1 MSVVV
6 IGVNHRTSPLG
17 VLERV
22 AVGAEAMPKALHALA
37 SKDNIREA
45 VVLSTCNRTEV
56 YAVTEKFHAAYDD
69 IADFF
74 CELGGLRSEELHQH
88 LYSQHDD
95 AAVRHLFEVA
105 CGLDS
110 AVIGENEIL
119 GQVRDA
125 WSLAQ
130 ASGAA
135 RTTLNLLFRHA
146 LETGKRAR
154 SETGIS
160 RSTTSIS
167 FAAVEMARE
176 LLGTLAYRK
185 VLIVGAGTMG
195 EGVAV
200 ALSMNSTTEV
210 TVINRTESRGRD
222 LAERLGASTRPMAEL
237 RDALLD
243 TDVVVTCIGSGNF
256 ILDREM
262 IEPLM
267 AGRSGRTLFI
277 VDISVPRDVEE
288 TVGAIPGVELR
299 NLDDLRD
306 WVRSGVE
313 NREGEA
319 TKVGSIVAEEVERYG
334 LDATARQAA
343 PLIAAMHASAENI
356 RISELE
362 RHARRLADL
371 TPEQAEALEALT
383 HGIVA
388 KLLHGPSV
396 RLKESAGTPQGERL
410 ADALRDLFDLH

>member
-1 MSVVV
+1 MSVVI
-6 IGVNHRTSPLG
+6 IGVNHRTAPLPL
-17 VLERV
+17 LERL
-22 AVGAEAMPKALHALA
+22 AVSGDQIVKALHDVC
-37 SKDNIREA
+37 SKPHVTEA
-45 VVLSTCNRTEV
+45 VVLSTCNRIEV
-56 YAVTEKFHAAYDD
+56 YAVAERFHGAYGD
-69 IADFF
+69 IRDVF
-74 CELGGLRSEELHQH
+74 CSIGGLAPEELHPH

-200 ALSMNSTTEV
+200 ALAMNSTTEV

-222 LAERLGASTRPMAEL
+222 LAERLGASMRPMSEL

-243 TDVVVTCIGSGNF
+243 TDVVVTCVGSGSF
-256 ILDREM
+256 ILDRDLV
-262 IEPLM
+262 EPIM
-267 AGRSGRTLFI
+267 SGRSGRTLFI
-277 VDISVPRDVEE
+277 VDIAVPRDVEE
-288 TVGAIPGVELR
+288 TVGAITGVELR

-306 WVRSGVE
+306 WVKSGVE
-313 NREGEA
+313 TREGEA
-319 TKVGSIVAEEVERYG
+319 SKVSAIVAEEVERYG

-343 PLIAAMHASAENI
+343 PLIAAMHAAAEQV
-356 RISELE
+356 RIAEVE
-362 RHARRLADL
+362 RHARRLAEL
-371 TPEQAEALEALT
+371 SPEQAEAVEALT
-383 HGIVA
+383 RGITA
-388 KLLHGPSV
+388 KLLHEPSV

>member
-6 IGVNHRTSPLG
+6 IGVNHRTSPLR

-22 AVGAEAMPKALHALA
+22 AVTGEAMPKALHALS
-37 SKDNIREA
+37 SKNNIREA

-69 IADFF
+69 IAEFF
-74 CELGGLRSEELHQH
+74 CELGGLMSDELHQH

-125 WSLAQ
+125 WTAAQ
-130 ASGAA
+130 SGGAS
-135 RTTLNLLFRHA
+135 RSTLNLLFRHA

-185 VLIVGAGTMG
+185 VLIVGAGAMG

-210 TVINRTESRGRD
+210 TVINRTESRSRD
-222 LAERLGASTRPMAEL
+222 LAERLGAATRPMSDL
-237 RDALLD
+237 HDALTE
-243 TDVVVTCIGSGNF
+243 TDVVVTCIGAGGF
-256 ILDREM
+256 VLDHEM
-262 IEPLM
+262 MQPIM
-267 AGRSGRTLFI
+267 SRRTGKTLFI
-277 VDISVPRDVEE
+277 VDIAVPRDVEE
-288 TVGAIPGVELR
+288 SVGSIPGVELR

-313 NREGEA
+313 QREGEA
-319 TKVGSIVAEEVERYG
+319 VKVANIVTEEVEAYT
-334 LDATARQAA
+334 LASMARQAA
-343 PLIAAMHASAENI
+343 PLIASMHSAAEEVRLAEI
-356 RISELE
+356 D
-362 RHARRLADL
+362 RHAKKLAEL
-371 TPEQAEALEALT
+371 TPEQREIVETLT
-383 HGIVA
+383 KGILA
-388 KLLHGPSV
+388 KLLHEPSV
-396 RLKESAGTPQGERL
+396 RLKENAGTPQGERL
-410 ADALRDLFDLH
+410 ADALRDLFNLH

>member
-237 RDALLD
+237 CDALLD

-343 PLIAAMHASAENI
+343 PLIAAMHASAESI
-356 RISELE
+356 RVSELE

>member
-6 IGVNHRTSPLG
+6 IGVNHRTSPLR

-22 AVGAEAMPKALHALA
+22 AVGADAMPKALHALS

-69 IADFF
+69 IAEFF
-74 CELGGLRSEELHQH
+74 CELGGLRSDELHQH

-200 ALSMNSTTEV
+200 ALTMNSTTEV

-222 LAERLGASTRPMAEL
+222 LAERLGASMRPMSEL

-243 TDVVVTCIGSGNF
+243 TDVVVTCIGSGSF
-256 ILDREM
+256 VLDRDLV
-262 IEPLM
+262 EPLM
-267 AGRSGRTLFI
+267 SGRSGRTLFI
-277 VDISVPRDVEE
+277 VDIAVPRDVEE
-288 TVGAIPGVELR
+288 SVGAVAGVELR

-306 WVRSGVE
+306 WVKSGVE

-319 TKVGSIVAEEVERYG
+319 TKVSAIVAEEVERYG

-343 PLIAAMHASAENI
+343 PLIAAMHAAAEEV
-356 RISELE
+356 RVAEVE
-362 RHARRLADL
+362 RHAKRLAEL
-371 TPEQAEALEALT
+371 TPEQVEAVEALT
-383 HGIVA
+383 RGITA
-388 KLLHGPSV
+388 KLLHEPSV

>member
-6 IGVNHRTSPLG
+6 IGVNHRTSPLR

-22 AVGAEAMPKALHALA
+22 AVSAEAMPKALHALS

-69 IADFF
+69 IAEFF
-74 CELGGLRSEELHQH
+74 CELGGLRSDELHQH

-130 ASGAA
+130 ESGAA

-185 VLIVGAGTMG
+185 VLIIGAGTMG

-200 ALSMNSTTEV
+200 ALTMNSTTEV

-222 LAERLGASTRPMAEL
+222 LAERLGAEMRPMSEL
-237 RDALLD
+237 RAALLD
-243 TDVVVTCIGSGNF
+243 TDVVVTCIGAGSF
-256 ILDREM
+256 VLDREM
-262 IEPLM
+262 IEPIM
-267 AGRSGRTLFI
+267 SVRSGRTLFI
-277 VDISVPRDVEE
+277 VDIAVPRDVDES
-288 TVGAIPGVELR
+288 VGAIDGVELR

-313 NREGEA
+313 SREGEA
-319 TKVGSIVAEEVERYG
+319 AKVSTIVSEEVERYA
-334 LDATARQAA
+334 LDSTARQAA
-343 PLIAAMHASAENI
+343 PLIAAMHAAADEV
-356 RISELE
+356 RVSEME
-362 RHARRLADL
+362 RHAKRLAEL
-371 TPEQAEALEALT
+371 TPEQIEAVESLAR
-383 HGIVA
+383 GITA
-388 KLLHGPSV
+388 KLLHEPTV
-396 RLKESAGTPQGERL
+396 RLKENAGTPQGERL

>member
-6 IGVNHRTSPLG
+6 IGVNHRTSPLR

-22 AVGAEAMPKALHALA
+22 AVSAEAMPKALHALS

-69 IADFF
+69 IAEFF
-74 CELGGLRSEELHQH
+74 CELGGLRSDELHQH

-130 ASGAA
+130 ESGAA

-185 VLIVGAGTMG
+185 VLIIGAGTMG

-200 ALSMNSTTEV
+200 ALTMNSTTEV

-222 LAERLGASTRPMAEL
+222 LAERLGAEMRPMSEL
-237 RDALLD
+237 RAALLD
-243 TDVVVTCIGSGNF
+243 TDVVVTCIGAGSF
-256 ILDREM
+256 VLDREM
-262 IEPLM
+262 IEPIM
-267 AGRSGRTLFI
+267 SVRSGRTLFI
-277 VDISVPRDVEE
+277 VDIAVPRDVDES
-288 TVGAIPGVELR
+288 VGAIDGVELR

-313 NREGEA
+313 SREGEA
-319 TKVGSIVAEEVERYG
+319 AKVSTIVSEEVERYA
-334 LDATARQAA
+334 LDSTARQAA
-343 PLIAAMHASAENI
+343 PLIAAMHAAADEVRVAEM
-356 RISELE
+356 E
-362 RHARRLADL
+362 RHAKRLAEL
-371 TPEQAEALEALT
+371 TPEQIEAVESLVR
-383 HGIVA
+383 GITA
-388 KLLHGPSV
+388 KLLHEPTV
-396 RLKESAGTPQGERL
+396 RLKENAGTPQGERL

>member
-6 IGVNHRTSPLG
+6 IGVNHRTSPLR

-22 AVGAEAMPKALHALA
+22 AVGADAMPKALHALS

-69 IADFF
+69 IAEFF
-74 CELGGLRSEELHQH
+74 CELGGLRSDELHQH

-200 ALSMNSTTEV
+200 ALAMNSTTEV

-222 LAERLGASTRPMAEL
+222 LAERLGASMRPMSEL

-243 TDVVVTCIGSGNF
+243 TDVVVTCVGSGSF
-256 ILDREM
+256 ILDRDLV
-262 IEPLM
+262 EPIM
-267 AGRSGRTLFI
+267 SGRSGRTLFI
-277 VDISVPRDVEE
+277 VDIAVPRDVEE
-288 TVGAIPGVELR
+288 TVGAITGVELR

-306 WVRSGVE
+306 WVKSGVE
-313 NREGEA
+313 TREGEA
-319 TKVGSIVAEEVERYG
+319 SKVSAIVAEEAERYG

-343 PLIAAMHASAENI
+343 PLIAAMHAAAEQV
-356 RISELE
+356 RIAEVK
-362 RHARRLADL
+362 RHARRLAEL
-371 TPEQAEALEALT
+371 SPEQAEAVEALT
-383 HGIVA
+383 RGITA
-388 KLLHGPSV
+388 KLLHEPSV

>member
-6 IGVNHRTSPLG
+6 IGVNHRTSPLR

-22 AVGAEAMPKALHALA
+22 AVSAEAMPKALHALS

-69 IADFF
+69 IAEFF
-74 CELGGLRSEELHQH
+74 CELGGLRSDELHQH

-130 ASGAA
+130 ESGAA

-200 ALSMNSTTEV
+200 ALTMNSTTEV

-222 LAERLGASTRPMAEL
+222 LAERLGAEMRPMSEL
-237 RDALLD
+237 REAILD
-243 TDVVVTCIGSGNF
+243 TDVVVTCIGAGSF
-256 ILDREM
+256 VLDREM
-262 IEPLM
+262 IEPIM
-267 AGRSGRTLFI
+267 SVRSGRTLFI
-277 VDISVPRDVEE
+277 VDIAVPRDVDEA
-288 TVGAIPGVELR
+288 VGAVAGVELR

-313 NREGEA
+313 SREGEA
-319 TKVGSIVAEEVERYG
+319 AKVSTIVAEEVERYA
-334 LDATARQAA
+334 LDSTARQAA
-343 PLIAAMHASAENI
+343 PLIAAMHAAADEVRLAEM
-356 RISELE
+356 E
-362 RHARRLADL
+362 RHAKRLAEL
-371 TPEQAEALEALT
+371 TPEQAEAVESLAR
-383 HGIVA
+383 GITA
-388 KLLHGPSV
+388 KLLHEPTI
-396 RLKESAGTPQGERL
+396 RLKENAGTPQGERL

>member
-6 IGVNHRTSPLG
+6 IGVNHRTSPLR

-22 AVGAEAMPKALHALA
+22 AVGAEAMPKALHALS

-69 IADFF
+69 IAEFF
-74 CELGGLRSEELHQH
+74 CELGGLHSDELNQH

-160 RSTTSIS
+160 RSTTSIA

-222 LAERLGASTRPMAEL
+222 LAERLGAAMRPMDEL
-237 RDALLD
+237 REALLD

-256 ILDREM
+256 ILDHEM
-262 IEPLM
+262 IEPIM
-267 AGRSGRTLFI
+267 ASRSGRTLFI

-288 TVGAIPGVELR
+288 IVGSIEGVELR

-319 TKVGSIVAEEVERYG
+319 TKVVAIVAEEVERYG
-334 LDATARQAA
+334 LDSTARQAA
-343 PLIAAMHASAENI
+343 PLIAAMHATAEQI
-356 RISELE
+356 RVTEVE

-371 TPEQAEALEALT
+371 SPEHADAIEALT
-383 HGIVA
+383 RGIVA
-388 KLLHGPSV
+388 KLLHEPSV
-396 RLKESAGTPQGERL
+396 RLKENAGTPQGERL

>member
-1 MSVVV
+1 
-6 IGVNHRTSPLG
+6 
-17 VLERV
+17 
-22 AVGAEAMPKALHALA
+22 
-37 SKDNIREA
+37 
-45 VVLSTCNRTEV
+45 LSTCNRTEV

-69 IADFF
+69 IAEFF
-74 CELGGLRSEELHQH
+74 CELGGLHSDELNQH

-160 RSTTSIS
+160 RSTTSIA

-222 LAERLGASTRPMAEL
+222 LAERLGAAMRPMDEL
-237 RDALLD
+237 REALLD

-256 ILDREM
+256 ILDHEM
-262 IEPLM
+262 IEPIM
-267 AGRSGRTLFI
+267 ASRSGRTLFI

-288 TVGAIPGVELR
+288 IVGSIEGVELR

-319 TKVGSIVAEEVERYG
+319 TKVVAIVAEEVERYG
-334 LDATARQAA
+334 LDSTARQAA
-343 PLIAAMHASAENI
+343 PLIAAMHATAEQI
-356 RISELE
+356 RVTEVE

-371 TPEQAEALEALT
+371 SPEHADAIEALT
-383 HGIVA
+383 RGIVA
-388 KLLHGPSV
+388 KLLHEPSV
-396 RLKESAGTPQGERL
+396 RLKENAGTPQGERL

>member
-6 IGVNHRTSPLG
+6 IGVNHRTSPLR

-22 AVGAEAMPKALHALA
+22 AIGAEAMPKALHALA

-74 CELGGLRSEELHQH
+74 CELGGLRSDELHQH

-125 WSLAQ
+125 WSAAQ
-130 ASGAA
+130 TSGAA
-135 RTTLNLLFRHA
+135 RSTLNLLFRHA

-222 LAERLGASTRPMAEL
+222 LAERLGAATRPMAEL

-243 TDVVVTCIGSGNF
+243 TDVVVTCIGSGSF

-262 IEPLM
+262 IETLM
-267 AGRSGRTLFI
+267 ASRSGRTLFI

-288 TVGAIPGVELR
+288 TVGGISGVELR

-306 WVRSGVE
+306 WVRSGIE

-319 TKVGSIVAEEVERYG
+319 SKVSSIVAEEVERYT

-343 PLIAAMHASAENI
+343 PLIAAMHTAAENV
-356 RISELE
+356 RVSEVE

-371 TPEQAEALEALT
+371 SPEQAEALDALT
-383 HGIVA
+383 RGIVA
-388 KLLHGPSV
+388 KLLHEPSV

>member
-343 PLIAAMHASAENI
+343 PLIAAMHASAENV

>member
-6 IGVNHRTSPLG
+6 IGVNHRTSPLR

-22 AVGAEAMPKALHALA
+22 AVSAEAMPKALHALS

-69 IADFF
+69 IAEFF
-74 CELGGLRSEELHQH
+74 CELGGLRSDELHQH

-130 ASGAA
+130 ESGAS

-185 VLIVGAGTMG
+185 VLIIGAGTMG

-200 ALSMNSTTEV
+200 ALTMNSTTEV

-222 LAERLGASTRPMAEL
+222 LAERLGAEMRPMSEL
-237 RDALLD
+237 RAALLD
-243 TDVVVTCIGSGNF
+243 TDVVVTCIGAGSF
-256 ILDREM
+256 VLDREM
-262 IEPLM
+262 IEPIM
-267 AGRSGRTLFI
+267 SVRSGRTLFI
-277 VDISVPRDVEE
+277 VDIAVPRDVDES
-288 TVGAIPGVELR
+288 VGAIDGVELR

-313 NREGEA
+313 SREGEA
-319 TKVGSIVAEEVERYG
+319 AKVSTIVSEEVERYA
-334 LDATARQAA
+334 LDSTARQAA
-343 PLIAAMHASAENI
+343 PLIAAMHAAADEVRVAEM
-356 RISELE
+356 E
-362 RHARRLADL
+362 RHAKRLAEL
-371 TPEQAEALEALT
+371 TPEQIEAVESLAR
-383 HGIVA
+383 GITA
-388 KLLHGPSV
+388 KLLHEPTV
-396 RLKESAGTPQGERL
+396 RLKENAGTPQGERL

>member
-1 MSVVV
+1 VV
-6 IGVNHRTSPLG
+6 IGVNHRTSPLR

-22 AVGAEAMPKALHALA
+22 SVGADAMPKALHSLS

-69 IADFF
+69 IAEFF
-74 CELGGLRSEELHQH
+74 CELGGLRSDELHQH

-110 AVIGENEIL
+110 AVVGENEIL

-125 WSLAQ
+125 WLLAQ

-135 RTTLNLLFRHA
+135 RTTLNLLFRYA

-200 ALSMNSTTEV
+200 ALAMNSTTEV

-222 LAERLGASTRPMAEL
+222 LAGRLGASMRPVSDLGA
-237 RDALLD
+237 ALLD
-243 TDVVVTCIGSGNF
+243 TDVVVTCVGSGSF
-256 ILDREM
+256 ILDCDLV
-262 IEPLM
+262 EPIM
-267 AGRSGRTLFI
+267 SGRSGHTLFI
-277 VDISVPRDVEE
+277 VDIAVPRDVEE
-288 TVGAIPGVELR
+288 TVGAITGVVLR

-313 NREGEA
+313 TREGEA
-319 TKVGSIVAEEVERYG
+319 LKVSAIVAEEVERYS
-334 LDATARQAA
+334 LDVTARQAA
-343 PLIAAMHASAENI
+343 PLIAAMRAAAEQV
-356 RISELE
+356 RIAEVE
-362 RHARRLADL
+362 RHARRLAEL
-371 TPEQAEALEALT
+371 SPEQAEAVEAMT
-383 HGIVA
+383 RGITA
-388 KLLHGPSV
+388 KLLHEPSV

>member
-6 IGVNHRTSPLG
+6 IGVNHRTSPLR

-22 AVGAEAMPKALHALA
+22 AVGADAMPKALHALS

-69 IADFF
+69 IAEFF
-74 CELGGLRSEELHQH
+74 CELGGLRSDELHQH

-130 ASGAA
+130 SAGAA

-200 ALSMNSTTEV
+200 ALAMNSTTEV

-222 LAERLGASTRPMAEL
+222 LAERLGASTRPMSEL
-237 RDALLD
+237 REALLD
-243 TDVVVTCIGSGNF
+243 TDVVVTCIGSGSF
-256 ILDREM
+256 VLDRDLVGPIM
-262 IEPLM
+262 S
-267 AGRSGRTLFI
+267 GRSGRTLFI
-277 VDISVPRDVEE
+277 VDIAVPRDVEE
-288 TVGAIPGVELR
+288 SVGAIAGVELR

-306 WVRSGVE
+306 WVKSGVE

-319 TKVGSIVAEEVERYG
+319 SKVSDIVTEEVERYG
-334 LDATARQAA
+334 LDSTARQAA
-343 PLIAAMHASAENI
+343 PLIAAMHATAEEV
-356 RISELE
+356 RIAEVE
-362 RHARRLADL
+362 RYAKRLAEL
-371 TPEQAEALEALT
+371 SPEQAEAVEALT
-383 HGIVA
+383 RGITA
-388 KLLHGPSV
+388 KLLHEPSV

>member
-6 IGVNHRTSPLG
+6 IGVNHRTSPLR

-22 AVGAEAMPKALHALA
+22 AVGADAMPKALHALS

-69 IADFF
+69 IAEFF
-74 CELGGLRSEELHQH
+74 CELGGLRTDELHQH

-130 ASGAA
+130 ASGAS

-185 VLIVGAGTMG
+185 VLIIGAGTMG

-200 ALSMNSTTEV
+200 ALTMNSTTEV

-222 LAERLGASTRPMAEL
+222 LAERLGAAMRPMSEL
-237 RDALLD
+237 RDALID
-243 TDVVVTCIGSGNF
+243 TDVVVTCIGSGSF
-256 ILDREM
+256 VLDRDLV
-262 IEPLM
+262 EPIM
-267 AGRSGRTLFI
+267 SGRSGRTLFI
-277 VDISVPRDVEE
+277 VDIAVPRDVEE
-288 TVGAIPGVELR
+288 SVGAIMGVELR

-306 WVRSGVE
+306 WVKSGVE
-313 NREGEA
+313 TREGEA
-319 TKVGSIVAEEVERYG
+319 SKVSAIVTEEAERYG

-343 PLIAAMHASAENI
+343 PLIAAMHAAAEQV
-356 RISELE
+356 RIAELE
-362 RHARRLADL
+362 RHAKRLAEL
-371 TPEQAEALEALT
+371 SPEQAEAVEALT
-383 HGIVA
+383 RGITA
-388 KLLHGPSV
+388 KLLHEPTV
-396 RLKESAGTPQGERL
+396 RLKESAGSPQGERL

>member
-6 IGVNHRTSPLG
+6 IGVNHRTSPLR

-22 AVGAEAMPKALHALA
+22 AVSAEAMPKALHALS

-69 IADFF
+69 IAEFF
-74 CELGGLRSEELHQH
+74 CELGGLRSDELHQH

-130 ASGAA
+130 ESGAA

-185 VLIVGAGTMG
+185 VLIIGAGTMG

-200 ALSMNSTTEV
+200 ALTMNSTTEV

-222 LAERLGASTRPMAEL
+222 LAERLGAEMRPMSDLPA
-237 RDALLD
+237 ALLD
-243 TDVVVTCIGSGNF
+243 TDVVVTCIGAGSF
-256 ILDREM
+256 VLDREM
-262 IEPLM
+262 IEPIM
-267 AGRSGRTLFI
+267 SVRSGRTLFI
-277 VDISVPRDVEE
+277 VDIAVPRDVDES
-288 TVGAIPGVELR
+288 VGAIDGVELR

-313 NREGEA
+313 SREGEA
-319 TKVGSIVAEEVERYG
+319 AKVSTIVSEEVERYA
-334 LDATARQAA
+334 LDSTARQAA
-343 PLIAAMHASAENI
+343 PLIAAMHAAADEVRVAEM
-356 RISELE
+356 E
-362 RHARRLADL
+362 RHAKRLAEL
-371 TPEQAEALEALT
+371 TPEQIEAVESLAR
-383 HGIVA
+383 GITA
-388 KLLHGPSV
+388 KLLHEPTV
-396 RLKESAGTPQGERL
+396 RLKENAGTPQGERL

>member
-6 IGVNHRTSPLG
+6 IGVNHRTSPLR

-22 AVGAEAMPKALHALA
+22 AVSAEAMPKALHALS

-69 IADFF
+69 IAAFF
-74 CELGGLRSEELHQH
+74 CELGGLRSDELHQH

-130 ASGAA
+130 ESGAS

-185 VLIVGAGTMG
+185 VLIIGAGTMG

-200 ALSMNSTTEV
+200 ALTMNSTTEV

-222 LAERLGASTRPMAEL
+222 LAERLGAEMRPMSEL
-237 RDALLD
+237 RAALLD
-243 TDVVVTCIGSGNF
+243 TDVVVTCIGAGSF
-256 ILDREM
+256 VLDREM
-262 IEPLM
+262 IEPIM
-267 AGRSGRTLFI
+267 SVRSGRTLFI
-277 VDISVPRDVEE
+277 VDIAVPRDVDES
-288 TVGAIPGVELR
+288 VGAIDGVELR

-313 NREGEA
+313 SREGEA
-319 TKVGSIVAEEVERYG
+319 AKVSTIVSEEVERYA
-334 LDATARQAA
+334 LDSTARQAA
-343 PLIAAMHASAENI
+343 PLIAAMHAAADEV
-356 RISELE
+356 RVSEME
-362 RHARRLADL
+362 RHAKRLAEL
-371 TPEQAEALEALT
+371 TPEQIEAVESLAR
-383 HGIVA
+383 GITA
-388 KLLHGPSV
+388 KLLHEPTV
-396 RLKESAGTPQGERL
+396 RLKENAGTPQGERL

>member
-1 MSVVV
+1 
-6 IGVNHRTSPLG
+6 VNHRTSPLR

-22 AVGAEAMPKALHALA
+22 AVGAEAMPKALHALS

-69 IADFF
+69 IAEFF
-74 CELGGLRSEELHQH
+74 CELGGLHSDELNQH

-160 RSTTSIS
+160 RSTTSIA

-222 LAERLGASTRPMAEL
+222 LAERLGAAMRPMDEL
-237 RDALLD
+237 REALLD

-256 ILDREM
+256 ILDHEM
-262 IEPLM
+262 IEPIM
-267 AGRSGRTLFI
+267 ASRSGRTLFI

-288 TVGAIPGVELR
+288 IVGSIEGVELR

-319 TKVGSIVAEEVERYG
+319 TKVVAIVAEEVERYG
-334 LDATARQAA
+334 LDSTARQAA
-343 PLIAAMHASAENI
+343 PLIAAMHATAEQI
-356 RISELE
+356 RVTEVE

-371 TPEQAEALEALT
+371 SPEHADAIEALT
-383 HGIVA
+383 RGIVA
-388 KLLHGPSV
+388 KLLHEPSV
-396 RLKESAGTPQGERL
+396 RLKENAGTPQGERL

>member
-6 IGVNHRTSPLG
+6 IGVNHRTSPLR

-22 AVGAEAMPKALHALA
+22 AVSAEAMPKALHALS

-69 IADFF
+69 IAEFF
-74 CELGGLRSEELHQH
+74 CELGGLRSDELHQH
-88 LYSQHDD
+88 LYRQHDD

-130 ASGAA
+130 ESGAA

-185 VLIVGAGTMG
+185 VLIIGAGTMG

-200 ALSMNSTTEV
+200 ALTMNSTTEV

-222 LAERLGASTRPMAEL
+222 LAERLGAEMRPMSEL
-237 RDALLD
+237 RAALLD
-243 TDVVVTCIGSGNF
+243 TDVVVTCIGAGSF
-256 ILDREM
+256 VLDREM
-262 IEPLM
+262 IEPIM
-267 AGRSGRTLFI
+267 SVRSGRTLFI
-277 VDISVPRDVEE
+277 VDIAVPRDVDES
-288 TVGAIPGVELR
+288 VGAIDGVELR

-313 NREGEA
+313 SREGEA
-319 TKVGSIVAEEVERYG
+319 AKVSTIVSEEVERYA
-334 LDATARQAA
+334 LDSTARQAA
-343 PLIAAMHASAENI
+343 PLIAAMHAAADEVRVAEM
-356 RISELE
+356 E
-362 RHARRLADL
+362 RHAKRLAEL
-371 TPEQAEALEALT
+371 TPEQIEAVESLAR
-383 HGIVA
+383 GITA
-388 KLLHGPSV
+388 KLLHEPTV
-396 RLKESAGTPQGERL
+396 RLKENAGTPQGERL

>member
-1 MSVVV
+1 
-6 IGVNHRTSPLG
+6 
-17 VLERV
+17 
-22 AVGAEAMPKALHALA
+22 LH
-37 SKDNIREA
+37 SD
-45 VVLSTCNRTEV
+45 
-56 YAVTEKFHAAYDD
+56 
-69 IADFF
+69 
-74 CELGGLRSEELHQH
+74 ELNQH

-160 RSTTSIS
+160 RSTTSIA

-222 LAERLGASTRPMAEL
+222 LAERLGAAMRPMDEL
-237 RDALLD
+237 REALLD

-256 ILDREM
+256 ILDHEM
-262 IEPLM
+262 IEPIM
-267 AGRSGRTLFI
+267 ASRSGRTLFI

-288 TVGAIPGVELR
+288 IVGSIEGVELR

-319 TKVGSIVAEEVERYG
+319 TKVVAIVAEEVERYG
-334 LDATARQAA
+334 LDSTARQAA
-343 PLIAAMHASAENI
+343 PLIAAMHATAEQI
-356 RISELE
+356 RVTEVE

-371 TPEQAEALEALT
+371 SPEHADAIEALT
-383 HGIVA
+383 RGIVA
-388 KLLHGPSV
+388 KLLHEPSV
-396 RLKESAGTPQGERL
+396 RLKENAGTPQGERL

>member
-1 MSVVV
+1 VV
-6 IGVNHRTSPLG
+6 IGVNHRTSPLR

-22 AVGAEAMPKALHALA
+22 AVGAEAMPKALHALS

-69 IADFF
+69 IAEFF
-74 CELGGLRSEELHQH
+74 CELGGLHSDELNQH

-160 RSTTSIS
+160 RSTTSIA

-222 LAERLGASTRPMAEL
+222 LAERLGAAMRPMDEL
-237 RDALLD
+237 REALLD

-256 ILDREM
+256 ILDHEM
-262 IEPLM
+262 IEPIM
-267 AGRSGRTLFI
+267 ASRSGRTLFI

-288 TVGAIPGVELR
+288 IVGSIEGVELR

-319 TKVGSIVAEEVERYG
+319 TKVVAIVAEEVERYG
-334 LDATARQAA
+334 LDSTARQAA
-343 PLIAAMHASAENI
+343 PLIAAMHATAEQI
-356 RISELE
+356 RVTEVE

-371 TPEQAEALEALT
+371 SPEHADAIEALT
-383 HGIVA
+383 RGIVA
-388 KLLHGPSV
+388 KLLHEPSV
-396 RLKESAGTPQGERL
+396 RLKENAGTPQGERL

>member
-6 IGVNHRTSPLG
+6 IGVNHRTSPLR

-22 AVGAEAMPKALHALA
+22 AVSAEAMPKALHALS

-69 IADFF
+69 IAEFF
-74 CELGGLRSEELHQH
+74 CELGGLRSDELHQH

-130 ASGAA
+130 ESGAS

-185 VLIVGAGTMG
+185 VLIIGAGTMG

-200 ALSMNSTTEV
+200 ALTMNSTTEV

-222 LAERLGASTRPMAEL
+222 LAERLGAEMRPMSEL
-237 RDALLD
+237 RAALLD
-243 TDVVVTCIGSGNF
+243 TDVVVTCIGAGSF
-256 ILDREM
+256 VLDREM
-262 IEPLM
+262 IEPIM
-267 AGRSGRTLFI
+267 SVRSGRTLFI
-277 VDISVPRDVEE
+277 VDIAVPRDVDES
-288 TVGAIPGVELR
+288 VGAIDGVELR

-313 NREGEA
+313 SREGEA
-319 TKVGSIVAEEVERYG
+319 AKVSTIVSEEVERYA
-334 LDATARQAA
+334 LDSTARQAA
-343 PLIAAMHASAENI
+343 PLIAAMHAAAEEV
-356 RISELE
+356 RVSEME
-362 RHARRLADL
+362 RHAKRLAEL
-371 TPEQAEALEALT
+371 TPEQIEAVESLAR
-383 HGIVA
+383 GITA
-388 KLLHGPSV
+388 KLLHEPTV
-396 RLKESAGTPQGERL
+396 RLKENAGTPQGERL

>member
-6 IGVNHRTSPLG
+6 IGVNHRTSPLR

-22 AVGAEAMPKALHALA
+22 AVGAEAMPKALHALS

-69 IADFF
+69 IAEFF
-74 CELGGLRSEELHQH
+74 CELGGLHSDELNQH

-160 RSTTSIS
+160 RSTTSIA

-222 LAERLGASTRPMAEL
+222 LAERLGAAMRPMDEL
-237 RDALLD
+237 REALLD

-256 ILDREM
+256 ILDHEM
-262 IEPLM
+262 IEPIM
-267 AGRSGRTLFI
+267 ASRSGRTLFI

-288 TVGAIPGVELR
+288 IVGSIEGVELR

-319 TKVGSIVAEEVERYG
+319 TKVVAIVAEDVERYG
-334 LDATARQAA
+334 LDSTARQAA
-343 PLIAAMHASAENI
+343 PLIAAMHATAEQI
-356 RISELE
+356 RVTEVE

-371 TPEQAEALEALT
+371 SPEHADAIEALT
-383 HGIVA
+383 RGIVA
-388 KLLHGPSV
+388 KLLHEPSV
-396 RLKESAGTPQGERL
+396 RLKENAGTPQGERL

>member
-6 IGVNHRTSPLG
+6 IGVNHRTSPLR

-22 AVGAEAMPKALHALA
+22 AVGADAMPKALHALS

-69 IADFF
+69 IAEFF
-74 CELGGLRSEELHQH
+74 CELGGLRSDELHQH

-130 ASGAA
+130 DSGAA

-200 ALSMNSTTEV
+200 ALTMNSTTEV

-222 LAERLGASTRPMAEL
+222 LAERLGAEMRPMGEL
-237 RDALLD
+237 ADALRD
-243 TDVVVTCIGSGNF
+243 TDVVVTCIGAGSF
-256 ILDREM
+256 VLDRDLV
-262 IEPLM
+262 EPIM
-267 AGRSGRTLFI
+267 AERSGRTLFI
-277 VDISVPRDVEE
+277 VDIAVPRDVEE
-288 TVGAIPGVELR
+288 SVGSISGVELR

-313 NREGEA
+313 TREGEA
-319 TKVGSIVAEEVERYG
+319 AKVAAIVSEEVERYG

-343 PLIAAMHASAENI
+343 PLIAAMHSAAEQV
-356 RISELE
+356 RAAEVE
-362 RHARRLADL
+362 RHAKRLAEL
-371 TPEQAEALEALT
+371 TPEQADVVEALT
-383 HGIVA
+383 RGITA
-388 KLLHGPSV
+388 KLLHEPSV

>member
-6 IGVNHRTSPLG
+6 IGVNHRTSPLR

-22 AVGAEAMPKALHALA
+22 AIGAEAMPKALHALA

-56 YAVTEKFHAAYDD
+56 YAVTETFHAAYDD

-74 CELGGLRSEELHQH
+74 CELGGLHSDELHQH

-125 WSLAQ
+125 WSVAQ
-130 ASGAA
+130 TSGAA

-222 LAERLGASTRPMAEL
+222 LAERLGAATRPMGEL

-243 TDVVVTCIGSGNF
+243 TDVVVTCIGSGDF
-256 ILDREM
+256 ILDRDM

-288 TVGAIPGVELR
+288 TAGTIPGVELR

-319 TKVGSIVAEEVERYG
+319 SKVSSIVAEEVERYA

-343 PLIAAMHASAENI
+343 PLIAAMHTAAENI
-356 RISELE
+356 RVSEVE
-362 RHARRLADL
+362 RHARRLSDL
-371 TPEQAEALEALT
+371 SPEQAEALDALT
-383 HGIVA
+383 RGIVA
-388 KLLHGPSV
+388 KLLHEPSV

>member
-6 IGVNHRTSPLG
+6 IGVNHRTSPLR

-22 AVGAEAMPKALHALA
+22 AVSAEAMPKALHALS

-69 IADFF
+69 IAEFF
-74 CELGGLRSEELHQH
+74 CELGGLRSDELHQH

-130 ASGAA
+130 ESGAA

-185 VLIVGAGTMG
+185 VLIIGAGTMG

-200 ALSMNSTTEV
+200 ALTMNSTTEV

-222 LAERLGASTRPMAEL
+222 LAERLGAEMRPMSEL
-237 RDALLD
+237 RAALLD
-243 TDVVVTCIGSGNF
+243 TDVVVTCIGAGSF
-256 ILDREM
+256 VLDRDM
-262 IEPLM
+262 IEPIM
-267 AGRSGRTLFI
+267 SVRSGRTLFI
-277 VDISVPRDVEE
+277 VDIAVPRDVDES
-288 TVGAIPGVELR
+288 VGAIDGVELR

-313 NREGEA
+313 SREGEA
-319 TKVGSIVAEEVERYG
+319 AKVSTIVSEEVERYA
-334 LDATARQAA
+334 LDSTARQAA
-343 PLIAAMHASAENI
+343 PLIAAMHAAADEVRVAEM
-356 RISELE
+356 E
-362 RHARRLADL
+362 RHAKRLAEL
-371 TPEQAEALEALT
+371 TPEQIEAVESLAR
-383 HGIVA
+383 GITA
-388 KLLHGPSV
+388 KLLHEPTV
-396 RLKESAGTPQGERL
+396 RLKENAGTPQGERL

>member
-1 MSVVV
+1 MQP
-6 IGVNHRTSPLG
+6 HR
-17 VLERV
+17 
-22 AVGAEAMPKALHALA
+22 
-37 SKDNIREA
+37 
-45 VVLSTCNRTEV
+45 
-56 YAVTEKFHAAYDD
+56 
-69 IADFF
+69 
-74 CELGGLRSEELHQH
+74 GLRGHRKVPRR
-88 LYSQHDD
+88 
-95 AAVRHLFEVA
+95 VRRHRRFEVA

-130 ASGAA
+130 ESGAS

-185 VLIVGAGTMG
+185 VLIIGAGTMG

-200 ALSMNSTTEV
+200 ALTMNSTTEV

-222 LAERLGASTRPMAEL
+222 LAERLGAEMRPMSEL
-237 RDALLD
+237 RAALLD
-243 TDVVVTCIGSGNF
+243 TDVVVTCIGAGSF
-256 ILDREM
+256 VLDREM
-262 IEPLM
+262 IEPIM
-267 AGRSGRTLFI
+267 SVRSGRTLFI
-277 VDISVPRDVEE
+277 VDIAVPRDVDES
-288 TVGAIPGVELR
+288 VGAIDGVELR

-313 NREGEA
+313 SREGEA
-319 TKVGSIVAEEVERYG
+319 AKVSTIVSEEVERYA
-334 LDATARQAA
+334 LDSTARQAA
-343 PLIAAMHASAENI
+343 PLIAAMHAAADEV
-356 RISELE
+356 RVSEME
-362 RHARRLADL
+362 RHAKRLAEL
-371 TPEQAEALEALT
+371 TPEQIEAVESLAR
-383 HGIVA
+383 GITA
-388 KLLHGPSV
+388 KLLHEPTV
-396 RLKESAGTPQGERL
+396 RLKENAGTPQGERL

>member
-6 IGVNHRTSPLG
+6 IGVNHRTSPLR

-22 AVGAEAMPKALHALA
+22 AIGAEAMPKALHALA

-74 CELGGLRSEELHQH
+74 CELGGLRSDELHQH

-125 WSLAQ
+125 WSAAQ
-130 ASGAA
+130 TSGAA
-135 RTTLNLLFRHA
+135 RSTLNLLFRHA

-222 LAERLGASTRPMAEL
+222 LAERLGAATRPMAEL

-243 TDVVVTCIGSGNF
+243 TDVVVTCIGSGSF

-262 IEPLM
+262 IETLM
-267 AGRSGRTLFI
+267 ASRSGRTLFI

-288 TVGAIPGVELR
+288 TVGGISGVELR

-306 WVRSGVE
+306 WVRSGIE

-319 TKVGSIVAEEVERYG
+319 SKVSSIVAEEVERYT

-343 PLIAAMHASAENI
+343 PLIAAMHTAAENI
-356 RISELE
+356 RVSEVE

-371 TPEQAEALEALT
+371 SPEQAEALDALT
-383 HGIVA
+383 RGIVA
-388 KLLHGPSV
+388 KLLHEPSV

>member
-222 LAERLGASTRPMAEL
+222 LAERLGASTRPIAEL

-288 TVGAIPGVELR
+288 SVGAIPGVELR

-313 NREGEA
+313 HREGEA

-343 PLIAAMHASAENI
+343 PLIAAMHTSAENI

-371 TPEQAEALEALT
+371 SPEQTEAIEALT

-388 KLLHGPSV
+388 KLLHEPSV

>member
-6 IGVNHRTSPLG
+6 IGVNHRTSPLR

-22 AVGAEAMPKALHALA
+22 AVSAEAMPKALHALS

-69 IADFF
+69 IAEFF
-74 CELGGLRSEELHQH
+74 CELGGLRSDELHQH

-130 ASGAA
+130 ESGAS

-185 VLIVGAGTMG
+185 VLIIGAGTMG

-200 ALSMNSTTEV
+200 ALTMNSTTEV

-222 LAERLGASTRPMAEL
+222 LAERLGAEMRPMSEL
-237 RDALLD
+237 RAALLD
-243 TDVVVTCIGSGNF
+243 TDVVVTCIGAGSF
-256 ILDREM
+256 VLDREM
-262 IEPLM
+262 IEPIM
-267 AGRSGRTLFI
+267 SVRSGRTLFI
-277 VDISVPRDVEE
+277 VDIAVPRDVDES
-288 TVGAIPGVELR
+288 VGAIDGVELR

-313 NREGEA
+313 SREGEA
-319 TKVGSIVAEEVERYG
+319 AKVSTIVSEEVERYA
-334 LDATARQAA
+334 LDSTARQAA
-343 PLIAAMHASAENI
+343 PLIAAMHAAADEV
-356 RISELE
+356 RVSEME
-362 RHARRLADL
+362 RHAKRLAEL
-371 TPEQAEALEALT
+371 TPEQIEAVESLAR
-383 HGIVA
+383 GITA
-388 KLLHGPSV
+388 KLLHEPTV
-396 RLKESAGTPQGERL
+396 RLKENAGTPQGERL

>member
-343 PLIAAMHASAENI
+343 PLIAAMHASAENV
-356 RISELE
+356 RVSELE